1 MAKKLQQITVSDA
14 LLLEEDGVVILHN
27 SQGVAT
33 AMAYRSIFGAPNP
46 NPGKWGWII
55 GRNSKSDEEFSG
67 QLARDAR
74 RIGELPALK
83 GRRSELFEALPEH
96 EGRGARPEPPRTW
109 KSSTLEAL
117 TALPVGSVVELRES
131 RPLGVKVSENCWI
144 TPSRKWISDSEAE
157 EGFLGEAHFLMAPE
171 H

>member
-1 MAKKLQQITVSDA
+1 MAKKLQRITVSDA
-14 LLLEEDGVVILHN
+14 LLLEEDGVVILQN
-27 SQGVAT
+27 TQGEPA

-74 RIGELPALK
+74 RSGELPALK
-83 GRRSELFEALPEH
+83 GRKSELFEALPEH
-96 EGRGARPEPPRTW
+96 EGRGARPELPRAW
-109 KSSTLEAL
+109 KASTLAAL
-117 TALPVGSVVELRES
+117 KALPVGSVVELRES
-131 RPLGVKVSENCWI
+131 RPLGVKVAENCWI

-157 EGFLGEAHFLMAPE
+157 DGLLRESPFLMTPE
-171 H
+171 R